1 MKDWMIRAIKT
12 FVQAAGSFIVADI
25 TILSDA
31 MTDMSAFKQTIV
43 TVLVGA
49 VAAGISA
56 VWNIILEQTQSK
68 E

>member
-1 MKDWMIRAIKT
+1 MKDWMIRALKT

-25 TILSDA
+25 TVLSDA
-31 MTDMSAFKQTIV
+31 LTDIGAFKQAAI

-56 VWNIILEQTQSK
+56 VWNIALEK
-68 E
+68 LEK

>member
-1 MKDWMIRAIKT
+1 MKDWMVRALKT

-25 TILSDA
+25 TVLSEA
-31 MTDMSAFKQTIV
+31 MTDISAFRQTLI

-56 VWNIILEQTQSK
+56 VWNIVLERM
-68 E
+68 ERE